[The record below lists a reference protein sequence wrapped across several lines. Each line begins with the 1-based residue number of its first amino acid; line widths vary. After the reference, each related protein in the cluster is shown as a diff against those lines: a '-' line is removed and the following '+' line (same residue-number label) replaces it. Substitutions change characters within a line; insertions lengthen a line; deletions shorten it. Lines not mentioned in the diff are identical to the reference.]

1 MTATDDR
8 TRPHATT
15 EDLRAEPDL
24 DAAEALD
31 DDQADA
37 IEEEPEAPDD
47 DFGVAGLRD
56 HVVRRT
62 IVLPEHKVLFMP
74 TPKAACTSILWQL
87 ARLGGQPLERFEESG
102 LSEVSAALT
111 VHDMSRWE
119 PRFRFAKLPE
129 AERAEALADDSWF
142 RFTVVRN
149 PATRVWSAWQ
159 SKLLLREPRFLQ
171 EWGDRPW
178 FPRVPRRPAD
188 VVEDFRKFAAAL
200 ADPEIEDVHWTLQ
213 ASLLG
218 DLPFT
223 HIGRTEALPAT
234 LDALTAHLE
243 SLGTGA
249 RL

>member
-1 MTATDDR
+1 MSTL
-8 TRPHATT
+8 
-15 EDLRAEPDL
+15 EDSARQDGS
-24 DAAEALD
+24 AAEAAEDPDAVSPDEGDDELD
-31 DDQADA
+31 LD
-37 IEEEPEAPDD
+37 
-47 DFGVAGLRD
+47 GLRD

-62 IVLPEHKVLFMP
+62 VVLPEHRVLFLP

-102 LSEVSAALT
+102 LSEVSPALT
-111 VHDMSRWE
+111 IHDMSRWE
-119 PRFRFAKLPE
+119 SRFRFAKLSVD
-129 AERAEALADDSWF
+129 ERKAILTDDSWF

-149 PATRVWSAWQ
+149 PASRVWSAWQ
-159 SKLLLREPRFLQ
+159 SKLLLREPRFYEQ
-171 EWGDRPW
+171 WKDREW
-178 FPRVPRRPAD
+178 FPRIPETPAQ